1 MEQLLCVYCQSR
13 ARYGIMFWDEEGKS
27 VKIFWVQKKVI
38 WLITGV
44 HKCESCKHI
53 FKKFRILTLTSLY
66 ILEVL
71 CFIKECHG
79 NLKQNCGMHGHNTR
93 NKLDLYTG
101 YCSTIWYHRSVT
113 NMGIKLFNKLPV
125 QIKQLDNYKC
135 FKREVKNFLSNNS
148 FYTIEG
154 FLHFE
159 GM

>member
-1 MEQLLCVYCQSR
+1 MSTHMLWSIYFACFQSQLKYGNLLWGSDVETMEVYQL
-13 ARYGIMFWDEEGKS
+13 
-27 VKIFWVQKKVI
+27 QKKITPV
-38 WLITGV
+38 ITGV

-101 YCSTIWYHRSVT
+101 YCSTI
-113 NMGIKLFNKLPV
+113 
-125 QIKQLDNYKC
+125 
-135 FKREVKNFLSNNS
+135 
-148 FYTIEG
+148 
-154 FLHFE
+154 
-159 GM
+159 